1 MNYSFS
7 HGIGIIEYN
16 NERFL
21 INKRLSLF
29 IQAIEKD
36 EKEAQKWIDEELKDI
51 NYNKY
56 QEEV

>member
-21 INKRLSLF
+21 INKLSLF

-36 EKEAQKWIDEELKDI
+36 EKEAQNWIDEELKDI